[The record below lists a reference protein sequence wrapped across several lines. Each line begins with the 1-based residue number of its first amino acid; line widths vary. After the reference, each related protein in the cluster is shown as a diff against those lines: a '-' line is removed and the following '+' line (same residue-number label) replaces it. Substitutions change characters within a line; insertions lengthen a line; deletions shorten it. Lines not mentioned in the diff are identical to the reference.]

1 MLLLYAGL
9 VLIDRSLPGRTP
21 DLVDWSSLSLI
32 TALIITSKGL
42 ELSGVFNRLAP
53 RLVTRANGSSRR
65 LLFLLLPTIAL
76 SSALIMNDT
85 AMLVFIPLV
94 VALSELS
101 GMDKARA
108 VTLSAIAANVGSAL
122 TPIGNPQNIIIW
134 REYGLGFFAFIE
146 GMLPFVLLWLGLLLA
161 IVFFT
166 PDEPLSVRSLPAVAF
181 RKDLFIVSAILLGLN
196 VYLGEIG
203 RHELSI
209 ALTLLVFLLLERD
222 VLLSFDWALVLT
234 FAFIFID
241 FNELSALFLKAGLFL
256 PTEEAGLVLASAGL
270 SQLISNVPAT
280 VVFLGSKPS
289 WLPLAVG
296 VNAGGTGTVVGSLA
310 NLIAVRIARV
320 SLRDFHRYSVPYF
333 IVVLVISAGLILA
346 FNF

>member
-1 MLLLYAGL
+1 
-9 VLIDRSLPGRTP
+9 
-21 DLVDWSSLSLI
+21 
-32 TALIITSKGL
+32 
-42 ELSGVFNRLAP
+42 
-53 RLVTRANGSSRR
+53 
-65 LLFLLLPTIAL
+65 
-76 SSALIMNDT
+76 MNDT

-134 REYGLGFFAFIE
+134 RGYDLSFLVFVGS
-146 GMLPFVLLWLGLLLA
+146 MLPFVVIWSGLLLIFVILA
-161 IVFFT
+161 PEET
-166 PDEPLSVRSLPAVAF
+166 LSVRSLPPVAF
-181 RKDLFIVSAILLGLN
+181 RKELFVVSSFLLGLN
-196 VYLGEIG
+196 VYLGETG

-209 ALTLLVFLLLERD
+209 ALTLVAFLLLERD
-222 VLLSFDWALVLT
+222 VLLSFDWALMFT

-241 FNELSALFLKAGLFL
+241 FNELSALLIKAGLSL
-256 PTEEAGLVLASAGL
+256 PTGGAGLVLASAGL

-280 VVFLGSKPS
+280 VVFLGSKPT

-320 SLRDFHRYSVPYF
+320 SLREFHRYSVVYF
-333 IVVLVISAGLILA
+333 IVSVVLAVVVLRI
-346 FNF
+346 